1 MFEKNQID
9 KDELA
14 DAAGILSQA
23 YINLDSLD
31 VALPYMKFA
40 AENTKNS
47 EVSQKYNYLFPNAFC
62 IAGKATPRLILA
74 PMSPSTDSS
83 APMQSRMFSAR
94 LE

>member
-1 MFEKNQID
+1 MFEMNQID

-40 AENTKNS
+40 VENTKNN
-47 EVSQKYNYLFPNAFC
+47 ELKGRYTYITAQLYDKLEK
-62 IAGKATPRLILA
+62 I
-74 PMSPSTDSS
+74 DS
-83 APMQSRMFSAR
+83 AN
-94 LE
+94 L